1 MYMFI
6 QEEPHLAEQSEA
18 NEWEPEWSKVYSVYN
33 VYVYENKPSEARL
46 MMNKT
51 ERSEA
56 YTILDIGQYNIKRVC
71 SSAKSLEPA
80 LRAPN
85 LCDHRRSRWP
95 RKLGLLFAPRCARV
109 LAGAHDVPC

>member
-1 MYMFI
+1 MDI
-6 QEEPHLAEQSEA
+6 GQHNNDVAERSDANVAEA
-18 NEWEPEWSKVYSVYN
+18 
-33 VYVYENKPSEARL
+33 
-46 MMNKT
+46 

-56 YTILDIGQYNIKRVC
+56 YNILDIGRYNLKRVC

-109 LAGAHDVPC
+109 LAGGPLT

>member
-1 MYMFI
+1 M
-6 QEEPHLAEQSEA
+6 LAECSKTNEILPKRSEA
-18 NEWEPEWSKVYSVYN
+18 YDIF
-33 VYVYENKPSEARL
+33 
-46 MMNKT
+46 T

-56 YTILDIGQYNIKRVC
+56 YNILDIGQHNNDVAERSEANVAEAERSEAYHILDIGRYNLKRVC

-95 RKLGLLFAPRCARV
+95 RKLGLLRQEYTQTMPV
-109 LAGAHDVPC
+109 